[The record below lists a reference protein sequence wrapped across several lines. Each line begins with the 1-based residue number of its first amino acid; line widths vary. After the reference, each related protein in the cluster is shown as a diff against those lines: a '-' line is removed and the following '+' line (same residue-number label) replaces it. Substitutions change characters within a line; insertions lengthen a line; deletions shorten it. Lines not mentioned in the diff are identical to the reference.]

1 MQTMQTI
8 QKAFAPKATDLPYDY
23 DLPFAIALILKMDSY
38 KFGHPFAYR
47 KGMEAM
53 SCYGTARVG
62 TEQPIVHAGT
72 QQLLKSTFT
81 TPITVEDVEQARA
94 FAIAHF
100 GRELFSAD
108 DWYDVVDKYKGFAP
122 LVIRALPEGTVVKG
136 GDALYNVSCFDPKLA
151 WMAAGFETVVLRGH
165 WYPTT
170 VATDDFMIKA
180 DIADYYR
187 LTGADLNMLP
197 FALHDFG
204 GRGVTCS
211 EQAQIGGAA
220 HLINFMGSDTVEGI
234 LAANHYY
241 KDSMAAFSVY
251 ATEHSVEC
259 SFGLDPQGERAYVMH
274 QIKTAQSLGLPVASI
289 VIDGKDTM
297 RCARVFCEPEVVALV
312 KSGTTKIVLRPD
324 SGDMMEI
331 VPQILDLLAEAY
343 GYDVSKT
350 GHKLLRSVGVLQGDG
365 VDHGAIRTLLGNLA
379 ILGYAASN
387 VLFGSGGALLQKVN
401 RDKYKFAQKASA
413 ILVREVC
420 TEETLDHEEGQTY
433 LRWIGIAKDPITDPG
448 KKSLEGVITLIRNIK
463 TGETLNFDM
472 LSGAIPEGYEDAHQL
487 VYYCGDLFNETTLSE
502 MRARVAWELEKIA
515 K

>member
-1 MQTMQTI
+1 MQTNI
-8 QKAFAPKATDLPYDY
+8 QNAFAPKATDVTYDY
-23 DLPFAIALILKMDSY
+23 ELPFAIALILKMDSY

-47 KGMEAM
+47 EGMEAM

-62 TEQPIVHAGT
+62 PEQPIVHAGT

-136 GDALYNVSCFDPKLA
+136 GDALYNVSCFDKKLA

-170 VATDDFMIKA
+170 VATDDYMIKA
-180 DIADYYR
+180 DIAEYYR
-187 LTGADLNMLP
+187 LTDADLSMLP
-197 FALHDFG
+197 FSLHDFG

-241 KDSMAAFSVY
+241 KDPMAAFSVY

-259 SFGLDPQGERAYVMH
+259 SFGLNPQGERAYVIH
-274 QIKTAQSLGLPVASI
+274 QIATAQSLGLPVASI

-297 RCARVFCEPEVVALV
+297 RCARVFCEPEIVALI

-324 SGDMMEI
+324 SGDMMAI
-331 VPQILDLLAEAY
+331 VPQILDLLADAY
-343 GYDVSKT
+343 GFDLTKT
-350 GHKLLRSVGVLQGDG
+350 GHKKLRNVGVIQGDG
-365 VDHGAIRTLLGNLA
+365 VDHGAIRMLLGKIA
-379 ILGYAASN
+379 MLGYAASC
-387 VLFGSGGALLQKVN
+387 VIFGSGGALLQKVN

-413 ILVREVC
+413 ILVRTSSIVVHPGCGSEEEV
-420 TEETLDHEEGQTY
+420 ESVDWQ
-433 LRWIGIAKDPITDPG
+433 GIAKDPITDPG
-448 KKSLEGVITLIRNIK
+448 KKSLEGVITLIRNIE

-472 LSGAIPEGYEDAHQL
+472 LSGAVPEGYEDAHQL
-487 VYYCGDLFNETTLSE
+487 VYYCGALFNETTLSE
-502 MRARVAWELEKIA
+502 MRGRVAAALEKIA